1 MAHRCC
7 CTALAPILALT
18 RCPGRPQPAPWPP
31 QSWLCGKYVQL
42 LEPEAVAL
50 GSSRGYESP
59 SSKRLL
65 RQTVLAS
72 DAAVFL
78 PAVLA
83 AAAAFGGGAGAGGSR
98 LGVLAALLF
107 SPAVLLIDHGHFQ
120 YNCIGLGLAA
130 GAAAAAAAGRH
141 ALGALLF
148 SLSLNHKQMGLY
160 YAPAFFAYLLGR
172 CLQAPG
178 LAGKVRGRESA
189 WLPVAH
195 GCSAVQPAVAHF
207 VGRTLYY
214 PPQTRR
220 WAACCAWAAWW
231 RPPLARCGRPGWA
244 RWALRRAWRP
254 ASSPPSV
261 ACTRTTWPTGG
272 APRPAP
278 SSGPACCR
286 RAAWSSCAP
295 PPRWPRRRPPWRPR
309 SRAPPGAA
317 SCSAW
322 PTAPS
327 PSSFSPTRWARW
339 GGSSGVGGRGV
350 SCRVA
355 HGSG

>member
-130 GAAAAAAAGRH
+130 GGAAAPRIER
-141 ALGALLF
+141 LP
-148 SLSLNHKQMGLY
+148 
-160 YAPAFFAYLLGR
+160 APVVEMDR
-172 CLQAPG
+172 Q
-178 LAGKVRGRESA
+178 
-189 WLPVAH
+189 LPE
-195 GCSAVQPAVAHF
+195 
-207 VGRTLYY
+207 
-214 PPQTRR
+214 QTIIMF
-220 WAACCAWAAWW
+220 
-231 RPPLARCGRPGWA
+231 
-244 RWALRRAWRP
+244 RRACMW
-254 ASSPPSV
+254 V
-261 ACTRTTWPTGG
+261 
-272 APRPAP
+272 
-278 SSGPACCR
+278 
-286 RAAWSSCAP
+286 
-295 PPRWPRRRPPWRPR
+295 
-309 SRAPPGAA
+309 
-317 SCSAW
+317 
-322 PTAPS
+322 
-327 PSSFSPTRWARW
+327 
-339 GGSSGVGGRGV
+339 GVG
-350 SCRVA
+350 A
-355 HGSG
+355 